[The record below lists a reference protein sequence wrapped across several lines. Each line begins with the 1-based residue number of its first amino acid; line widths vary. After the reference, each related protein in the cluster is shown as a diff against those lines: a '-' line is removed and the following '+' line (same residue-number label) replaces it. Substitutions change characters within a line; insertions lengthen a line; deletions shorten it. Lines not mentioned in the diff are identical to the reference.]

1 LVDGDVRR
9 KEGKEEEEEEEAH
22 YILYQKHI
30 FSR

>member
-9 KEGKEEEEEEEAH
+9 KEGKKEEEEAH